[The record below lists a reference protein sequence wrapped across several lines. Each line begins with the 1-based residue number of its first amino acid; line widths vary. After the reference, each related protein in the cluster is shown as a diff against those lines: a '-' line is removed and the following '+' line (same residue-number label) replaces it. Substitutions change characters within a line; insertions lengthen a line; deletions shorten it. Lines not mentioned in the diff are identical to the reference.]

1 MVFREFKK
9 VNILVEGQ
17 TEKEKEYFRYIKLK
31 NHMRTR
37 LPRTYQKSEMIYDDV
52 DLKRRIRTVGR
63 SRNRDPRRLLDQPG
77 NRRSRW

>member
-52 DLKRRIRTVGR
+52 DLKKPIKNSSSECEDFDVKID
-63 SRNRDPRRLLDQPG
+63 SPI
-77 NRRSRW
+77 SF